1 MTKLPIKC
9 FVTLLLN
16 LLIPGAGLVVLGYWR
31 LALLTQLI
39 LITPLL
45 LLCFSRLIFSP
56 EYIIALVIVSLTTYL
71 LSSVLCLYLKP
82 QREMK
87 KLTKFLATSIYS
99 FTVVIGLFLGFSY
112 KDSWL
117 GVHLYFVPSMSMY
130 PTLKPGQFILVD
142 TWIYNKKST
151 SLSDIV
157 VFKQTETIEKQQ
169 VTWLVKRIANW
180 PQGQLQKNGLFYLLG
195 DNNSASHDSRSFG
208 GIKQENIVGK
218 VKLVLFD
225 IDNKQHP
232 KEDTWLQPVH

>member
-1 MTKLPIKC
+1 M
-9 FVTLLLN
+9 
-16 LLIPGAGLVVLGYWR
+16 AGL
-31 LALLTQLI
+31 
-39 LITPLL
+39 
-45 LLCFSRLIFSP
+45 
-56 EYIIALVIVSLTTYL
+56 
-71 LSSVLCLYLKP
+71 
-82 QREMK
+82 
-87 KLTKFLATSIYS
+87 
-99 FTVVIGLFLGFSY
+99 FSY
-112 KDSWL
+112 K
-117 GVHLYFVPSMSMY
+117 
-130 PTLKPGQFILVD
+130 
-142 TWIYNKKST
+142 KSI

-157 VFKQTETIEKQQ
+157 VFKQTETIDKQQ